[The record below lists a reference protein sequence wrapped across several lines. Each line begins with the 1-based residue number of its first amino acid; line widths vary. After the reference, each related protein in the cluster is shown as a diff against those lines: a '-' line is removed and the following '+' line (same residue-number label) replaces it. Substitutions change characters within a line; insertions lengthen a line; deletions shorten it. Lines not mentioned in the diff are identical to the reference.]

1 MSTSLGGFAGVGDE
15 AEFELGGRAE
25 HLLQPCRVLQAR
37 HFDENAVG
45 ALLLDVRLGR
55 AERID
60 AAAQHFDRLL
70 DGTANLVVKR
80 VVRHRM
86 LDLDAG
92 VHLEEVEAAV
102 VGEQEFDRPRADVA
116 DRRRGLDGGPADLR
130 AKFGRDRR
138 RRRFLDQLLMTAL
151 YGAVALADMDDR
163 PLGVGHYLELDMAGA
178 DKVSRSGDA
187 PLPKAFSASARGGT
201 QRRL

>member
-1 MSTSLGGFAGVGDE
+1 
-15 AEFELGGRAE
+15 
-25 HLLQPCRVLQAR
+25 
-37 HFDENAVG
+37 
-45 ALLLDVRLGR
+45 
-55 AERID
+55 
-60 AAAQHFDRLL
+60 
-70 DGTANLVVKR
+70 
-80 VVRHRM
+80 M

-92 VHLEEVEAAV
+92 VHLEEIEAAV

-151 YGAVALADMDDR
+151 DGAVALAEMDDC
-163 PLGVGHYLELDMAGA
+163 PLLVAEHLDLHMAGA
-178 DKVSRSGDA
+178 EKR
-187 PLPKAFSASARGGT
+187 PLDQETAVAEGFLSLGGGRT